1 VDAGVQIGILLAV
14 MTAAG
19 SVLGFLY
26 KHRGAV
32 ESPDV
37 NWKRPVHSTLV
48 LFRSKWYLLGCVIA
62 TTSWGFHVAALSLAP
77 ISIVQAV
84 IAGGLVL
91 LTVFADR
98 LFGLTVARR
107 DWIGVGLAAA
117 GLAFLAL
124 TIRGAGDEAYSEYEL
139 STLAV
144 FVVLT
149 TVAAAVAGFAS
160 RDAARPGVLLG
171 MSAGLLWAGSNVAIK
186 AASGRID
193 DLGWLVALQ
202 PLAVVIFILSI
213 AGLLVSAAS
222 LQIGPPVAVI
232 ATTSVAANITTI
244 TSGPIVFGDPLPDD
258 PLGLVLRVLAFTFVI
273 AAAAMTQ
280 GRAAA
285 IRPGPA
291 AREA

>member
-1 VDAGVQIGILLAV
+1 
-14 MTAAG
+14 
-19 SVLGFLY
+19 
-26 KHRGAV
+26 
-32 ESPDV
+32 
-37 NWKRPVHSTLV
+37 
-48 LFRSKWYLLGCVIA
+48 
-62 TTSWGFHVAALSLAP
+62 
-77 ISIVQAV
+77 
-84 IAGGLVL
+84 
-91 LTVFADR
+91 
-98 LFGLTVARR
+98 
-107 DWIGVGLAAA
+107 
-117 GLAFLAL
+117 
-124 TIRGAGDEAYSEYEL
+124 
-139 STLAV
+139 V

-186 AASGRID
+186 AASGRLD
-193 DLGWLVALQ
+193 DLGWLVAFQ
-202 PLAVVIFILSI
+202 PLAIVIFILSI

-244 TSGPIVFGDPLPDD
+244 TSGPIVFGDPLPED

-280 GRAAA
+280 GRVAAV
-285 IRPGPA
+285 RPGPA